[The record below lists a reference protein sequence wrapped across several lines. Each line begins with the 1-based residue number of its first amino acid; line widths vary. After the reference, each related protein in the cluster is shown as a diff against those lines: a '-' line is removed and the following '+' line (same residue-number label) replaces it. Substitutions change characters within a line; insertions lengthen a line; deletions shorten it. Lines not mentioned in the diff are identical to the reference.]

1 MNLID
6 IAKLSLERFA
16 VDTQSVSETMSDLT
30 EKPDRAAVK
39 RMVTQKMEDK
49 KNSSGD
55 QDQLKAEMVDA
66 LTSIEKLPFTASMS
80 KEQLEWVAY
89 MSVFNRHYLGD
100 CQVIEDDILLKTVL
114 SVSEGGERGKQ
125 IVEII
130 KFDSVGEEAKKKSLL
145 GGFMP

>member
-6 IAKLSLERFA
+6 IAKLGLEQA
-16 VDTQSVSETMSDLT
+16 VADTQSVSETMQDLT

-39 RMVTQKMEDK
+39 LLVRDKMEAK
-49 KNSSGD
+49 KNSTGD
-55 QDQLKAEMVDA
+55 QEQLKAEMVGA

-80 KEQLEWVAY
+80 KEQLEWVAH

-100 CQVIEDDILLKTVL
+100 CPVIEDDILLKTVL